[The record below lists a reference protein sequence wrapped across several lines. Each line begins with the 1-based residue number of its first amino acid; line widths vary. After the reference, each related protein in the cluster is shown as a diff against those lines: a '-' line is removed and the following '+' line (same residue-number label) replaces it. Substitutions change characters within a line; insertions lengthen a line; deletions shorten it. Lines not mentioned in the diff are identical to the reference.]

1 MSDEQAS
8 IFVTPALWERIV
20 TSDKHLI
27 AIETKRAEQLVDQFR
42 HFAVRS
48 SSAIYLW
55 NEGDGV
61 QSLRDNL
68 LSIPGSGRV
77 ADALRLIAASNQYG
91 VYLFVDLGKNLRFS
105 PVKAQMQNHLRQIGK
120 AKTGGNVRKVVLIGD
135 KTGLAEGFEE
145 LMLRVDD
152 KPQARKRVK
161 LRDGR
166 WVVG

>member
-1 MSDEQAS
+1 
-8 IFVTPALWERIV
+8 
-20 TSDKHLI
+20 
-27 AIETKRAEQLVDQFR
+27 
-42 HFAVRS
+42 
-48 SSAIYLW
+48 
-55 NEGDGV
+55 
-61 QSLRDNL
+61 
-68 LSIPGSGRV
+68 V

-152 KPQARKRVK
+152 TPQARKRVK